1 MLKIKKEFQDLIP
14 PLNSEE
20 YSQLEKNCIE
30 DGIRDK
36 IIIWDDYIVDG
47 HNRFNIAEKHNLKY
61 ETEEIALDNEED
73 VKVFIINLQLGR
85 RNLVEFVKIEL
96 LQIRKEILKALG
108 KEKMSSGG
116 KGLSTID
123 KPSHNTRETLSK
135 ELNIS
140 SGKLAQ
146 AEVVIKKADEKT
158 KEKLRSGEVS
168 INNVYQEIKKEE
180 KKEDVRIERQKL
192 SEIGKTKKIDID
204 FRLGDFEEVFKD
216 IKDGSIDCIITDPP
230 YPLEFIDCYSKLSR
244 FAKRVLKPN
253 GFCIAYAGHINLP
266 EVTKRM
272 SEHLTFYWIF
282 CMHQPGVTKIVQ
294 PRKIM
299 ASWKPILIYQNGFKQ
314 NSKVIRDYF
323 TSEQMEKDG
332 HDWQQSISGVAYLVE
347 MFTKPGDLV
356 LEPFAGSGTTI
367 KVCIDKGRKIIASE
381 IDEDTYNIAK
391 AKL

>member
-96 LQIRKEILKALG
+96 LQIRKEILKSLG
-108 KEKMSSGG
+108 KEKMKAGADYTNTA
-116 KGLSTID
+116 GLSTID
-123 KPSHNTRETLSK
+123 KPVHNTRETLSK

-180 KKEDVRIERQKL
+180 KIKERNVLIEKQK
-192 SEIGKTKKIDID
+192 
-204 FRLGDFEEVFKD
+204 KD
-216 IKDGSIDCIITDPP
+216 ISENKITALEGLYDIISVDPAWNYGRTYDPESSRVANPYPEMSIEDIKNLKLPFNKNSILFLWTTHKFLPEAFKIVEHWGFDYKATLVWNKEKIGMGDWFRMQCEFCLFAIKGKPFWHNTTERDIIT
-230 YPLEFIDCYSKLSR
+230 ESR
-244 FAKRVLKPN
+244 REHSRKPDA
-253 GFCIAYAGHINLP
+253 FFEMINEICP
-266 EVTKRM
+266 
-272 SEHLTFYWIF
+272 
-282 CMHQPGVTKIVQ
+282 
-294 PRKIM
+294 
-299 ASWKPILIYQNGFKQ
+299 
-314 NSKVIRDYF
+314 
-323 TSEQMEKDG
+323 
-332 HDWQQSISGVAYLVE
+332 
-347 MFTKPGDLV
+347 
-356 LEPFAGSGTTI
+356 
-367 KVCIDKGRKIIASE
+367 GRKLE
-381 IDEDTYNIAK
+381 YFGREKRNGWDVFGNDTNK
-391 AKL
+391 F